1 VFGFAF
7 NVFAFN
13 YTFGPAASR
22 RKGGQRRGTIWV
34 IYVAAGWFGSS
45 ANPFFFKSL
54 SHFLGRASHRRQAAN
69 AEGPSNDAP
78 LKPTFRLHL

>member
-45 ANPFFFKSL
+45 ANPFFSSL
-54 SHFLGRASHRRQAAN
+54 YLISLGSLAPPPGGQCRRSLKRRAVETHV
-69 AEGPSNDAP
+69 
-78 LKPTFRLHL
+78 

>member
-13 YTFGPAASR
+13 YTFSLRPAAAR
-22 RKGGQRRGTIWV
+22 AAGGRGTFWV

-45 ANPFFFKSL
+45 ANPFFSSL
-54 SHFLGRASHRRQAAN
+54 YLICLGAPHYRRAAN
-69 AEGPSNDAP
+69 AGGPLNEAP
-78 LKPTFRLHL
+78 LKPTFKPHL

>member
-22 RKGGQRRGTIWV
+22 RKGGQGRGTIWV

-45 ANPFFFKSL
+45 ANPFFSSL
-54 SHFLGRASHRRQAAN
+54 YLISLGAPHHWAAN

-78 LKPTFRLHL
+78 LKPTFRPHL

>member
-45 ANPFFFKSL
+45 ANPFFSSL
-54 SHFLGRASHRRQAAN
+54 YLISLGAPHRRQAAN

-78 LKPTFRLHL
+78 LKPTFRPHL

>member
-22 RKGGQRRGTIWV
+22 RKGGQRRGTIWL

-45 ANPFFFKSL
+45 ANPFFSSL
-54 SHFLGRASHRRQAAN
+54 ISF
-69 AEGPSNDAP
+69 P
-78 LKPTFRLHL
+78 

>member
-1 VFGFAF
+1 VFGFAFNVFAF

-22 RKGGQRRGTIWV
+22 RKGGQRRGTIWL

-45 ANPFFFKSL
+45 ANPFFSSL
-54 SHFLGRASHRRQAAN
+54 YLISLGAPRTAARRPMPKVPQ
-69 AEGPSNDAP
+69 
-78 LKPTFRLHL
+78 TTRR